1 MKKTILFM
9 LCLMFLIPV
18 FGEEKDSREFFI
30 TLDKRGESD
39 FYFHDGNKNKIS
51 IISFP
56 VSTSLSDEYIL
67 GTSFSIYYKLFREP
81 GQNGVKLYLE
91 FCSNP
96 NADSSDQY
104 MLVLAGASA
113 DDAGLNFSYELS
125 DSLGP
130 VGSFDAT
137 GKNFEKLSQDDRCR
151 VIISNNA
158 MAYNTKLEGNVG
170 VDLSVTVNTAKVQ
183 VGTYRGY
190 AILTLSSI

>member
-1 MKKTILFM
+1 MKKIFLFM
-9 LCLMFLIPV
+9 LCLISLIPV
-18 FGEEKDSREFFI
+18 FGEEKNSREFFI

-56 VSTSLSDEYIL
+56 VSTSLSDDLE
-67 GTSFSIYYKLFREP
+67 TSFSIYYKLFREP
-81 GQNGVKLYLE
+81 GQNGVELYLE

-113 DDAGLNFSYELS
+113 DDAGLNFSY
-125 DSLGP
+125 SLGT

-137 GKNFEKLSQDDRCR
+137 GKKFEKLSQNDRR
-151 VIISNNA
+151 MAIIRNSA
-158 MAYNTKLEGNVG
+158 MDYNTKLEGNVG
-170 VDLSVTVNTAKVQ
+170 VDLSVTVNTSEVQ